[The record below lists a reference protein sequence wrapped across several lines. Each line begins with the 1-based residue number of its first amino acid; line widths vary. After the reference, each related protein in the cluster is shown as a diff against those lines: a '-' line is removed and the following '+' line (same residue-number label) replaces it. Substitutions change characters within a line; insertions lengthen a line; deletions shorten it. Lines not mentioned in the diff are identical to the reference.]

1 MPLLSRSKK
10 SKGGNKKRKSS
21 GDSASSPVGPA
32 SEQAGPALVEKIVEV
47 VAKASIQSDD
57 PESLDAEKSASP
69 NRSWTLKHAVMP
81 EIMTLMPKEL
91 EFCFVFRDEYRQK
104 GENTDKRQIF
114 YSCRRKIAHEME
126 EINRR
131 CSSSSGLCR
140 FIFQL
145 RWAFQNL

>member
-32 SEQAGPALVEKIVEV
+32 SKQAGPALVEKIVEVGAKASTRPV

-91 EFCFVFRDEYRQK
+91 EFCFVFSRRISSK
-104 GENTDKRQIF
+104 G
-114 YSCRRKIAHEME
+114 RKY
-126 EINRR
+126 
-131 CSSSSGLCR
+131 
-140 FIFQL
+140 
-145 RWAFQNL
+145 